1 MLKRPITFACKHTIA
16 VAPTAISAAIADVT
30 RWRDFKGYGFLPGI
44 IQSDQPPT
52 RPIRNQRRFLRGNAR
67 VGTEIS
73 PNSFVPL

>member
-44 IQSDQPPT
+44 IQSDQPTHPAN
-52 RPIRNQRRFLRGNAR
+52 PQPAK
-67 VGTEIS
+67 
-73 PNSFVPL
+73 VPEGKRKSWD